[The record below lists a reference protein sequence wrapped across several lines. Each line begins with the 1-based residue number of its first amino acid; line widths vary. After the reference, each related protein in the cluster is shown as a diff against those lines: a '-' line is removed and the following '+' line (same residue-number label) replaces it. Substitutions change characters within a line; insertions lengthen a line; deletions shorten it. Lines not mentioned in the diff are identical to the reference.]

1 MKEIPTG
8 ILINASAE
16 RVWQVLTDF
25 AAFPDWNPFMRSAEG
40 SLTPGS
46 KLTVRLQP
54 PGSKGMTFKPTV
66 LKADPGGELRWIGH
80 LLFPGLFDGEHHF
93 IIEHTEGGQV
103 RFVHGER
110 FTGILVPI
118 MALFGLFKGTA
129 KGFEE
134 MNQAL
139 KARAEDGASG

>member
-1 MKEIPTG
+1 M
-8 ILINASAE
+8 ASIDRLR
-16 RVWQVLTDF
+16 RVSRLEPV
-25 AAFPDWNPFMRSAEG
+25 RSAEG

-93 IIEHTEGGQV
+93 IIEHTEGGQCTF
-103 RFVHGER
+103 RPWRAVHWDIGAHH
-110 FTGILVPI
+110 GII
-118 MALFGLFKGTA
+118 
-129 KGFEE
+129 
-134 MNQAL
+134 
-139 KARAEDGASG
+139 RAV

>member
-1 MKEIPTG
+1 MREIHTDV
-8 ILINASAE
+8 LINASAE

-25 AAFPDWNPFMRSAEG
+25 AAFPDWNPFMRTAEG
-40 SLTPGS
+40 NLTLGS
-46 KLTVRLQP
+46 KLTVRLQQ

-66 LKADPGGELRWIGH
+66 LKADSGDELRWIGR

-93 IIEHTEGGQV
+93 ILEHTVSGQV
-103 RFVHGER
+103 RFVQGER

-118 MALFGLFKGTA
+118 MALFGLFKNTA